1 MRLIGV
7 LLIIIGAIGII
18 WGGVTFVK
26 DRDTAKI
33 GPVDIAVEQKER
45 VNIPPIIGVIA
56 LIAGG
61 IIVGANSRRNPN
73 LTT

>member
-7 LLIIIGAIGII
+7 LLIIIGTVGII
-18 WGGVTFVK
+18 WGGVSFVK

-33 GPVDIAVEQKER
+33 GPVDVAIEHKER

>member
-18 WGGVTFVK
+18 WGGVTYVK

-33 GPVDIAVEQKER
+33 GPVDIVVEEKER

-61 IIVGANSRRNPN
+61 IIVGVYSRRNPN

>member
-18 WGGVTFVK
+18 WGGVTYVK
-26 DRDTAKI
+26 DRDTARI

-45 VNIPPIIGVIA
+45 VNIPPIIGIVA

-61 IIVGANSRRNPN
+61 VIVGAYSRRNPN